1 MDLAFSPSEGP
12 TRDLE
17 IKISELDNLTS
28 SFYTFLN
35 ESKNELS
42 IDEIL
47 SSEDL
52 IPSIEELSDPIGWA
66 ARTSMPPI

>member
-1 MDLAFSPSEGP
+1 LVSRLDLFKFSDG
-12 TRDLE
+12 T
-17 IKISELDNLTS
+17 KITS
-28 SFYTFLN
+28 TCLLKS
-35 ESKNELS
+35 S

>member
-1 MDLAFSPSEGP
+1 MKCYEKYL
-12 TRDLE
+12 
-17 IKISELDNLTS
+17 IKNG
-28 SFYTFLN
+28 YTVSYI

-42 IDEIL
+42 LDEIL

-52 IPSIEELSDPIGWA
+52 IPNIDELSDPIGWA